1 MLLNQLISLEYKNDV
16 NSMLQSVDTISTIPQ
31 DNSAYHTGMLDINDR
46 AFLLRLNIMD
56 ATPYM
61 YVSLANVFSSII
73 WIAVII
79 GIFTAL
85 KKKENPT

>member
-1 MLLNQLISLEYKNDV
+1 MMDLNN
-16 NSMLQSVDTISTIPQ
+16 
-31 DNSAYHTGMLDINDR
+31 R
-46 AFLLRLNIMD
+46 ADLLRQNIMD

-79 GIFTAL
+79 GIFSAL
-85 KKKENPT
+85 KRKRTQLKESDSIGV

>member
-1 MLLNQLISLEYKNDV
+1 MLVSVNEISA
-16 NSMLQSVDTISTIPQ
+16 IPPN
-31 DNSAYHTGMLDINDR
+31 NSAYHTGMMDINNR
-46 AFLLRLNIMD
+46 ADLLRQNIMD

-79 GIFTAL
+79 GIFSAL
-85 KKKENPT
+85 KRKRTQLKESDSIGV

>member
-1 MLLNQLISLEYKNDV
+1 
-16 NSMLQSVDTISTIPQ
+16 
-31 DNSAYHTGMLDINDR
+31 
-46 AFLLRLNIMD
+46 MD

-61 YVSLANVFSSII
+61 YVSIANVFSSVV

-85 KKKENPT
+85 KRKRTQFKESDAIGV